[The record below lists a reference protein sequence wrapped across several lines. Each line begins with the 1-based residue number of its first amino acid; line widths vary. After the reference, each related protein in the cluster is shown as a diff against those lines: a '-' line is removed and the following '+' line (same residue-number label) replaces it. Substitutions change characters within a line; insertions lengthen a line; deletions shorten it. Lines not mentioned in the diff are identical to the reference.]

1 MANMSDIKGLSSVL
15 AKGVASEI
23 SKQIERSPGSWA
35 LKSSNEG
42 FLGGG
47 AQCYA
52 AISDSS
58 VAKIGLKGSPI
69 VGK

>member
-1 MANMSDIKGLSSVL
+1 MANISDIKGLSSVL
-15 AKGVASEI
+15 AKGVAAEI

-35 LKSSNEG
+35 LQSNNEG
-42 FLGGG
+42 FLGGA

-52 AISDSS
+52 ANSDGA
-58 VAKIGLKGSPI
+58 VAKIGLRGTPI